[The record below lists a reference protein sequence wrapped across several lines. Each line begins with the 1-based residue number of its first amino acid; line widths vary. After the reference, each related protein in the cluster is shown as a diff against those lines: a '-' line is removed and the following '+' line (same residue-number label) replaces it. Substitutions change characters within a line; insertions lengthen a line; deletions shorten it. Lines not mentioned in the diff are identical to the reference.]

1 MDIKLKTLNLHRVW
15 EIMNKL
21 TTKQNLLEEEGIYV
35 QFLSSNSNY
44 YNKSFE
50 DFLDYYNFSIN
61 EWYLVVF
68 NDDIVPYEDWTEND
82 FNHIPREILDLTDE
96 ELDVWAEEEI
106 KRWEEQERLNKIAE
120 KEGIKQ
126 QIKRLQ
132 KQLENL

>member
-1 MDIKLKTLNLHRVW
+1 MKTLNLYRVW

-35 QFLSSNSNY
+35 NFLRNSSNY
-44 YNKSFE
+44 YGMEDFE
-50 DFLDYYNFSIN
+50 HFLDYYSFSLN

-68 NDDIVPYEDWTEND
+68 NDDGVPYEDYTNQD
-82 FNHIPREILDLTDE
+82 FNHIPRQILDMTDE

-106 KRWEEQERLNKIAE
+106 KRWEEQEQLNKIAE

-126 QIKRLQ
+126 QIERLQ
-132 KQLENL
+132 KQLEE

>member
-1 MDIKLKTLNLHRVW
+1 MKTLNLHRVW

-68 NDDIVPYEDWTEND
+68 NDDGVPYEDYTNQD
-82 FNHIPREILDLTDE
+82 FNHIPRQILDMSDE
-96 ELDVWAEEEI
+96 ELDIWAEGEI
-106 KRWEEQERLNKIAE
+106 KRRKEQERLNKIAE
-120 KEGIKQ
+120 KERIKAD
-126 QIKRLQ
+126 IDRLN
-132 KQLENL
+132 KQLEKYD

>member
-1 MDIKLKTLNLHRVW
+1 MKTLNLHRVW

-44 YNKSFE
+44 YNRSFE
-50 DFLDYYNFSIN
+50 DFLDHYNFSIN

-82 FNHIPREILDLTDE
+82 FNHIPREILDLTDD
-96 ELDVWAEEEI
+96 ELDIWAEEEI
-106 KRWEEQERLNKIAE
+106 KRWEEQEQLNKIAE

-126 QIKRLQ
+126 QIERLQ